1 MNSTPGHGEV
11 WSVSRLVQEL
21 KSLLASG
28 LPPLWIEGE
37 ISNYTKSAAGHR
49 YFTLKDDTNQLKCAL
64 FRARSRGLAF
74 EPTDGLKVIAFGRVD
89 LFGPR
94 SEVQLLVDQIL
105 PVGAGHLELAF
116 RELHKRLKAEG
127 LFDPA
132 RKKPLPA
139 FARCLGVITS
149 ARGAAIRDILTVL
162 ERRAPHVQV
171 VIADVL
177 VQGEQ
182 ASGEIVAALQAFNRY
197 RQVDLVIVA
206 RGGGSLEDLWAF
218 NDETVVRAVAGSEL
232 PVISGIGHEVDT
244 TLTDLAADLRAATPS
259 AAAEL
264 AVRPRAD
271 WLSEL
276 HLLHERMHA
285 EVWRGCEGGRREL
298 TRLSTRYGFRKP
310 EEVLRT
316 YVQIVDS
323 LLERLGKAVPARLR
337 EARQSFR
344 ALAFRPVLESPQQL
358 ILAKQTRF
366 ARDESALKAV
376 WAPLLANRRER
387 LAQSSGSLA
396 ALSPRGVLERGYA
409 VLLSPRGRV
418 VASLHDTLDLIELD
432 VVLKDGKLKTH
443 IQSREPDRSWP

>member
-116 RELHKRLKAEG
+116 RELHKKLKAEG

-132 RKKPLPA
+132 RKRALPV
-139 FARCLGVITS
+139 FARRLGVVTS

-171 VIADVL
+171 VIADTL

-182 ASGEIVAALQAFNRY
+182 AAGDIVAALQAFNRY
-197 RQVDLVIVA
+197 RQVDLLIVA

-218 NDETVVRAVAGSEL
+218 NEESVVRAVANSAL

-264 AVRPRAD
+264 AVRPRSD
-271 WLSEL
+271 WRSEL
-276 HLLHERMHA
+276 DLLGTRMHG
-285 EVWRGCEGGRREL
+285 EVWQCCEEHRREL
-298 TRLSTRYGFRKP
+298 ARLSTRYGFRKP
-310 EEVLRT
+310 GEVLRT
-316 YVQIVDS
+316 YVQIVDGLS
-323 LLERLGKAVPARLR
+323 ERLGKAVPARLR
-337 EARQSFR
+337 EARQVFR
-344 ALAFRPVLESPQQL
+344 ALASRPALESPRQL
-358 ILAKQTRF
+358 TLAKQSRLDR
-366 ARDESALKAV
+366 AESALKTV

-409 VLLSPRGRV
+409 VLLSPDGRIV
-418 VASLHDTLDLIELD
+418 SSLNETLDLRELD
-432 VVLKDGKLKTH
+432 AVLKDGKLKTQ
-443 IQSREPDRSWP
+443 IQSRERDTSWP